1 VLGMAHSMLLAGS
14 LDLRLF
20 HFEVHRWRPAVC
32 ELLSRFIGVGLGHV
46 ICGFPVL
53 AYVGLGPTES
63 HVRCR

>member
-1 VLGMAHSMLLAGS
+1 MLGMAHSMLLAGS

-46 ICGFPVL
+46 ICGLSDHPSST
-53 AYVGLGPTES
+53 G
-63 HVRCR
+63 